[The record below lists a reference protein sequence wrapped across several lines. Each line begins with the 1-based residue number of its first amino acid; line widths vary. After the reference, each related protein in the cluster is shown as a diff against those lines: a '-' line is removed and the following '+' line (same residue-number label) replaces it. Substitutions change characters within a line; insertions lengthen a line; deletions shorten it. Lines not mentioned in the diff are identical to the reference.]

1 MVQSQIVLERIES
14 GEEPILAVS
23 YPAFR
28 SLNRAT
34 VFRWLMSGR
43 LPAVRMGR
51 KFFTT
56 ASVARETLLS
66 GALDQKAGRPKKAP
80 AIPATSH
87 KQAVARLEA
96 LAAQDGRGRKTDA
109 KNR

>member
-1 MVQSQIVLERIES
+1 MVQSQTVLERIES

-28 SLNRAT
+28 NLNRAT

-56 ASVARETLLS
+56 ASVAREALLS
-66 GALDQKAGRPKKAP
+66 GVLDQSSGKASKLIGKP
-80 AIPATSH
+80 AINHRKAIAS
-87 KQAVARLEA
+87 LESLDSQSKRA
-96 LAAQDGRGRKTDA
+96 GK
-109 KNR
+109 